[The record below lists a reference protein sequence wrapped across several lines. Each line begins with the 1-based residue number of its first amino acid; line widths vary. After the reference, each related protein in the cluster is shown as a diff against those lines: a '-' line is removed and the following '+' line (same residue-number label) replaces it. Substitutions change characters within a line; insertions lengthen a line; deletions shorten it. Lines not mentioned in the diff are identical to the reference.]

1 MVISHVLDSKGRGV
15 ASLLPDDSVA
25 RAISVLAER
34 GIGAVVVQ
42 DRWQKMRGL
51 FTERDLVRL
60 LARDGA
66 AAVNRS
72 LQGVMTR
79 AVITCGPADRIEAV
93 LAVMSANK
101 VRHLP
106 VLDQGRL
113 VGIVSIGDLVKYRLD
128 EKALEADV
136 LLEIARLR
144 GAPAEL
150 PLPAGHAG

>member
-1 MVISHVLDSKGRGV
+1 MVISHVLDSKGRGI

-60 LARDGA
+60 LAKDGA
-66 AAVNRS
+66 VALSRS

-79 AVITCGPADRIEAV
+79 AVITCGPDDRIEAV
-93 LAVMSANK
+93 LAVMTANK
-101 VRHLP
+101 IRHLP
-106 VLDQGRL
+106 VVDQGRL

-150 PLPAGHAG
+150 PLPAAHAG

>member
-1 MVISHVLDSKGRGV
+1 MIISHVLDSKGRSV
-15 ASLLPDDSVA
+15 ASLLPQDSVA
-25 RAISVLAER
+25 TAVGVLAER

-42 DRWQKMRGL
+42 DRWQKMQGL

-60 LARDGA
+60 LAKDGA
-66 AAVNRS
+66 TALGRG

-79 AVITCGPADRIEAV
+79 AVITCRPEDRIEVV
-93 LAVMSANK
+93 LAVMTTHRI
-101 VRHLP
+101 RHLP
-106 VLDQGRL
+106 VVDQGRL

-144 GAPAEL
+144 GAPIEP